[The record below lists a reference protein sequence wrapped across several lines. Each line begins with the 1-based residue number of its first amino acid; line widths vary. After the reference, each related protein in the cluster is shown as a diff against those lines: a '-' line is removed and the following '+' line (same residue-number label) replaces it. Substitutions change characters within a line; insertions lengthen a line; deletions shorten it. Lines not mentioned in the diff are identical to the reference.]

1 MIALQG
7 AFRRG
12 FDLITSKDQ
21 PMGFIHTLYYYQVEK
36 SMEDAK
42 RERKRVREEKTRKKY
57 EALNNKSKAMFDRAY
72 PASRKERIRQ
82 QQRNNTKSVNKQQPS
97 YTNDDLKNVTEDD
110 LEEAFDY

>member
-12 FDLITSKDQ
+12 FDIITSKDQ

-42 RERKRVREEKTRKKY
+42 RERKRVREEQTRKKY
-57 EALNNKSKAMFDRAY
+57 EALNNRSKAMFDRAY

-82 QQRNNTKSVNKQQPS
+82 QRTLKPVKQQQQVNSVN
-97 YTNDDLKNVTEDD
+97 NNDLKNVTEDD
-110 LEEAFDY
+110 LEDAFDY